1 MYPGYEAYF
10 DKFDTKSFQTEYTTR
25 DCNSKEPLLH
35 SQIPKHPWSEPRR
48 SPAASRYISY
58 GAAAKPTHLRP
69 PFAARM
75 LSYVPDAEGKY
86 TEQKSPH
93 AEKEKS
99 RRLMYS
105 FDKRESF
112 RETHLTDLRPK
123 CSGDLNTVLT
133 TQSSENGSPKKNLT
147 DGQVL
152 QKLGVSSPHALCN
165 AKKVQ
170 LKNHSSLSQLK
181 QNQINHMLDP
191 QSPLP
196 AHITLSVSNKQPRTF
211 TKRFVRPALARDL
224 ETMAS
229 HFTSKN
235 GEQVLER
242 VAPRPSTLLS
252 KHSKNVRYV
261 RDTCFFHPTEDRK
274 KHYYIVNPNWFS
286 EQRVKIPKNNVFS

>member
-1 MYPGYEAYF
+1 MYPGYKAYF

-58 GAAAKPTHLRP
+58 VAAAKPTHLRP
-69 PFAARM
+69 PFAVRM

-165 AKKVQ
+165 ARKVQ
-170 LKNHSSLSQLK
+170 MRNNSSLSQLK
-181 QNQINHMLDP
+181 QNQINHTLDP
-191 QSPLP
+191 QSTLP
-196 AHITLSVSNKQPRTF
+196 ALITPSVSNKQLRTF
-211 TKRFVRPALARDL
+211 TKSL
-224 ETMAS
+224 
-229 HFTSKN
+229 
-235 GEQVLER
+235 
-242 VAPRPSTLLS
+242 
-252 KHSKNVRYV
+252 
-261 RDTCFFHPTEDRK
+261 
-274 KHYYIVNPNWFS
+274 
-286 EQRVKIPKNNVFS
+286 

>member
-1 MYPGYEAYF
+1 MYPGYKAYF

-133 TQSSENGSPKKNLT
+133 TQSSKNGSPKKNLT

-235 GEQVLER
+235 GEQVQER

>member
-1 MYPGYEAYF
+1 
-10 DKFDTKSFQTEYTTR
+10 
-25 DCNSKEPLLH
+25 
-35 SQIPKHPWSEPRR
+35 
-48 SPAASRYISY
+48 
-58 GAAAKPTHLRP
+58 
-69 PFAARM
+69 
-75 LSYVPDAEGKY
+75 
-86 TEQKSPH
+86 
-93 AEKEKS
+93 
-99 RRLMYS
+99 
-105 FDKRESF
+105 
-112 RETHLTDLRPK
+112 
-123 CSGDLNTVLT
+123 
-133 TQSSENGSPKKNLT
+133 
-147 DGQVL
+147 
-152 QKLGVSSPHALCN
+152 
-165 AKKVQ
+165 
-170 LKNHSSLSQLK
+170 
-181 QNQINHMLDP
+181 MLDP

-274 KHYYIVNPNWFS
+274 KHYYIVNPNWIS